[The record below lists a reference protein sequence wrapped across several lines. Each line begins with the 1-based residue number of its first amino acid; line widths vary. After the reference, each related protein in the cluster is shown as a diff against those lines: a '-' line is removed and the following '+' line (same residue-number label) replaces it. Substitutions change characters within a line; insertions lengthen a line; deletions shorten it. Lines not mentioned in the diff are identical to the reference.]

1 MECVRLPIKDSE
13 KILYIGLGLFSK
25 KEDLETFMN
34 NYNLVDGRAFYNESL
49 AKDYCMRANN
59 AGLVAEFEK
68 KGVE

>member
-34 NYNLVDGRAFYNESL
+34 NYNLVDGRAYVWPSEDNFQEL
-49 AKDYCMRANN
+49 T
-59 AGLVAEFEK
+59 LFF
-68 KGVE
+68 